1 MGDSRKIV
9 EDVFAGLADGEAR
22 PLVSAM
28 RDDVRWTVTGTA
40 PWAKTYAGRQAIVEE
55 LFGMLSARMAGRI
68 RTIPERI
75 VADGDIVV
83 VEARGA
89 NTTVDGEPYENRYCF
104 VIRVEDGKLAE
115 ITEYMDTALVER
127 VLFRG

>member
-1 MGDSRKIV
+1 MGASRKIV
-9 EDVFAGLADGEAR
+9 EQVFAALGEGDAR

-28 RDDVRWTVTGTA
+28 RDDVRWTVAGSA
-40 PWAKTYAGRQAIVEE
+40 PWARTYDGRKAVVEE
-55 LFGMLSARMAGRI
+55 LFATLSARMAGRI

-75 VADGDIVV
+75 VADGDVVV
-83 VEARGA
+83 VEARGT

-127 VLFRG
+127 VVLGG